1 MAKFR
6 KRSSGMEANIIG
18 AIVMLLVV
26 FGIIVCT
33 LGLVSFSNV
42 FKEKTA
48 TTTYHMAD
56 TATALINGDDLDA
69 YLAGGKTA
77 DYQITKQNLQEY
89 CVRMHVSL
97 IYLIKVDT
105 SDYGRFVS
113 IFNPVDNSVDDTEYT
128 EWELGHKR
136 DTTNDEYRQ
145 KYKAIYENGSPYE
158 TVFRVKTTDGQHP
171 HITTMVPVKDSAGK
185 VVAILCMQRPIRE
198 LTDARK
204 PYVITIAISAALL
217 AVAASVFIAMFIKK
231 QVVAPIRKVSAE
243 AVRFASENTMGEG
256 LGEISSYEELQ
267 GLAGSIDTM
276 ESDMVRYMENL
287 TAATA
292 EKERIG
298 TELSLAKSI
307 QENSIPHK
315 FPAFPDRDEFD
326 IYASMD
332 PAKEVGGDF
341 YNYFFIDDD
350 HLAIV
355 IGDVSGKGIPA
366 SLSMMATNIIMG
378 NRAMMGGTPG
388 EIMDYVNNR
397 ICAKNTVAM
406 FVTLWLGILEVSTG
420 RLTFTNAGHDDAAI
434 CRKDGGFELLKS
446 KHGLVAGGMP
456 GMEYKDFEVQLCE
469 GDKIF
474 LYTDGVPEATDK
486 DNNMYTIARML
497 ETLNTCRENT
507 PQQILEGIRSSVDEF
522 VGEAPQFDDI
532 TMLCMEYKKN
542 HTGGTNA

>member
-1 MAKFR
+1 MAKLR

-33 LGLVSFSNV
+33 LGLVSFTNV

-243 AVRFASENTMGEG
+243 AVRFASENTLGEG

-378 NRAMMGGTPG
+378 NRAMMGGTPA
-388 EIMDYVNNR
+388 EIMTYVNDR
-397 ICAKNTVAM
+397 ICAKNTVDM

-420 RLTFTNAGHDDAAI
+420 RLTFANAGHDDAAI
-434 CRKDGGFELLKS
+434 YRKDGTFELLKT

-456 GMEYKDFEVQLCE
+456 GIVYKDFEVQLCE
-469 GDKIF
+469 GDKVF
-474 LYTDGVPEATDK
+474 LYTDGVPEATDA

-497 ETLNTCRENT
+497 ETLNTCRGKA
-507 PQQILEGIRSSVDEF
+507 PRQILECIRGSVDEF

-532 TMLCMEYKKN
+532 TMLCIEYKKN

>member
-1 MAKFR
+1 
-6 KRSSGMEANIIG
+6 MEANIIG

-33 LGLVSFSNV
+33 LGLVSFTNV

-113 IFNPVDNSVDDTEYT
+113 IFNPVDNSVDDTGYT

-388 EIMDYVNNR
+388 EIMNYVNNR

-434 CRKDGGFELLKS
+434 YRKNGQFELLKS

-456 GMEYKDFEVQLCE
+456 GMEYKDFEVQLFE

-474 LYTDGVPEATDK
+474 LYTDGVPEATDA

-497 ETLNTCRENT
+497 ETLNSCKGRA
-507 PQQILEGIRSSVDEF
+507 PQQILECIRGSVDEF
-522 VGEAPQFDDI
+522 VGDAPQFDDI
-532 TMLCMEYKKN
+532 TMLCIEYKKN